1 MRFPRASMAY
11 RMGAPAH
18 YGGSVSLGGA
28 YAGQSTVEYVVVFA
42 GFLAMVIGLGVVAN
56 FLESGLVVQHALQS
70 ASHHI
75 QSALTVAW
83 ADVLL
88 Y

>member
-1 MRFPRASMAY
+1 MRFPQVSTDCSSSATARRAGRISLH
-11 RMGAPAH
+11 GA
-18 YGGSVSLGGA
+18 S
-28 YAGQSTVEYVVVFA
+28 AGQATVEYVVVFA
-42 GFLAMVIGLGVVAN
+42 GFLAMVIGLGVVVD

-70 ASHHI
+70 ASHHM
-75 QSALTVAW
+75 QSALTAAW